1 MIMWRSRAWNCAL
14 LSGCVAL
21 LAGCSHTQRVG
32 ANRTLNIALSEYR
45 VKPSS
50 ATVTSGYIDIHVRN
64 FGRLT
69 HNLVISLGGQ
79 TAGAT
84 KPIWPGQSAELT
96 LSLPPGT
103 YSMASTMLSDEALG
117 AYGTL
122 KVTKG

>member
-1 MIMWRSRAWNCAL
+1 MTRPRASKLAL
-14 LSGCVAL
+14 VAACSAL
-21 LAGCSHTQRVG
+21 FAGCAHVQHVG
-32 ANRTLNIALSEYR
+32 SSRTVDIALSEYR
-45 VKPSS
+45 LKPDNIR
-50 ATVTSGYIDIHVRN
+50 VTSGYLDIHVRN

-69 HNLVISLGGQ
+69 HNLVISSNGQ

-84 KPIWPGQSAELT
+84 APIWPGQGAELT

-122 KVTKG
+122 KVTAR